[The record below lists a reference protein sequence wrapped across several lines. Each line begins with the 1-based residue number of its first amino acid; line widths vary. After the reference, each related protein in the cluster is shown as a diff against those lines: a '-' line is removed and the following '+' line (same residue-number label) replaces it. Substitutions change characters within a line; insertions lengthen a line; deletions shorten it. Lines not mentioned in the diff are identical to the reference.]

1 MRKTKAFSGEDP
13 VPPGGSAGSSKKTST
28 PLAVFLPL
36 LAIYLAFSL
45 FKVQQ
50 FRQLPNFDPGDD
62 TALFWT
68 ESAFQYRY
76 AKTIAD
82 GGTIPGLDTAAQYPE
97 GARPHKEFTLCME
110 HVSGYAYRLLFRD
123 STTVPFH
130 LFLIFFI
137 SFYSSLTIFAV
148 YLLSGALWGSP
159 GGGLLSVVFYLAARI
174 SWARTVTG
182 FNYEDFALPLIFLS
196 LALFIK
202 AVKRGA
208 GGGRALYSLFSALL
222 LLAALSS
229 WHFSRF
235 YFLVFGSVLA
245 AAFLTRDDCGESLR
259 LPVAALLLVT
269 ALGGAFVPVLRAT
282 GLVFSSPVLLLSALL
297 AASVLRDKFALSR
310 PKTALLFSSLFI
322 LLAGSSYLFLI
333 KDAGEYSHVYSLFLY
348 KLKYLLAKPEN
359 PLLLPFDTRVL
370 WIEEFNS
377 PALRDWFAYLSIL
390 LPLGLTPALYGIY
403 ETRGTRCRAAFLFC
417 GLAVS
422 FFFLSFFAMRL
433 LSFSAVF
440 LAVYMGK
447 YPELLERAA
456 AWGKRTIYAFL
467 SACFLL
473 ALASDMLAFS
483 LKTPLS
489 SPPTFYQGDTKLI
502 LNWIRAN
509 TRPDDVFLSNIG
521 AGAAILAYTG
531 RPVNLHPKFET
542 GQLRKK
548 FEGFARALYAP
559 EEDFYKLCREYKA
572 AYFLYENHFVLNSS
586 RDSFRYFT
594 GNLRLE
600 TGAAAYKFN
609 FEPQRLK
616 FFDLVYQTKTFR
628 IYKLRLSARKAEPKD
643 AWETAAYDPLY
654 DPGVFSPGPAG
665 KYFDDGT
672 VLPASVK
679 IRLHNDAL
687 EKGIGEMNAGNHD
700 SARRLLLK
708 ALEILPDP
716 FIYFYLGNV
725 YSSLG
730 DYDSAIKSYK
740 LALNYS
746 GDKKPELLSRLAAA
760 SAKKKAPAGAIKHN

>member
-1 MRKTKAFSGEDP
+1 MRKMKAFFGEDP
-13 VPPGGSAGSSKKTST
+13 VLPGGSPGSSQKKNT
-28 PLAVFLPL
+28 PLAVSLAL

-76 AKTIAD
+76 AKIIAD
-82 GGTIPGLDTAAQYPE
+82 GGTIPGTDTAAQYPE

-110 HVSGYAYRLLFRD
+110 YVSGHAYRLFFRN
-123 STTVPFH
+123 SAAVPFH

-137 SFYSSLTIFAV
+137 SFYSSLTLLAV
-148 YLLSGALWGSP
+148 YLLSRTLWESP

-208 GGGRALYSLFSALL
+208 GGGGRALYSLFSTLL

-235 YFLVFGSVLA
+235 YFLVFSSVLA
-245 AAFLTRDDCGESLR
+245 AAFLTRDDCGER
-259 LPVAALLLVT
+259 LQVPVAALLLIT
-269 ALGGAFVPVLRAT
+269 ALGSSFVPVLRAT
-282 GLVFSSPVLLLSALL
+282 GLVLSLPMLLLSALL
-297 AASVLRDKFALSR
+297 ASSVLRNKFALPRS
-310 PKTALLFSSLFI
+310 KTILLFSSLLL
-322 LLAGSSYLFLI
+322 LLAGCSHLFLT

-348 KLKYLLAKPEN
+348 KLRYLLAKPEN

-403 ETRGTRCRAAFLFC
+403 ETREKQCRAAFLFC

-467 SACFLL
+467 SVCFLL

-483 LKTPLS
+483 LKPPLS
-489 SPPTFYQGDTKLI
+489 SPPTFYEGDTKLI

-509 TRPDDVFLSNIG
+509 TKPDDVFLSNIG
-521 AGAAILAYTG
+521 AGAAVLAYTG

-542 GQLRKK
+542 ARLRRK
-548 FEGFARALYAP
+548 FESFARALYAP

-572 AYFLYENHFVLNSS
+572 AYFLHENNFALNSS
-586 RDSFRYFT
+586 RESFRYFT
-594 GNLRLE
+594 GNLRLD
-600 TGAAAYKFN
+600 TGAAAYQFN
-609 FEPQRLK
+609 FEPQKLK
-616 FFDLVYQTKTFR
+616 FFDLVYQTNTYR
-628 IYKLRLSARKAEPKD
+628 IYKVRLSGKKGTAKTTRD
-643 AWETAAYDPLY
+643 TAAYNPLY
-654 DPGVFSPGPAG
+654 DLRVFSANPAG
-665 KYFDDGT
+665 KYFDDSA
-672 VLPASVK
+672 VLPVSVR
-679 IRLHNDAL
+679 IRLQHEAPG
-687 EKGIGEMNAGNHD
+687 KRPG
-700 SARRLLLK
+700 SLK
-708 ALEILPDP
+708 
-716 FIYFYLGNV
+716 
-725 YSSLG
+725 
-730 DYDSAIKSYK
+730 
-740 LALNYS
+740 
-746 GDKKPELLSRLAAA
+746 
-760 SAKKKAPAGAIKHN
+760 

>member
-1 MRKTKAFSGEDP
+1 MRKMKAFSGEAP
-13 VPPGGSAGSSKKTST
+13 VLPGGAPGSSKKTNT

-36 LAIYLAFSL
+36 LAICLAFSL

-50 FRQLPNFDPGDD
+50 FRQLPNFNPGDD

-76 AKTIAD
+76 AKTVAD
-82 GGTIPGLDTAAQYPE
+82 GGTIPEVDTPAQFPE

-110 HVSGYAYRLLFRD
+110 YVSGYVYRIFFKD
-123 STTVPFH
+123 PGTVPFH

-137 SFYSSLTIFAV
+137 SFYSSLTLLAV
-148 YLLSGALWGSP
+148 YLLSRTLWDSP

-202 AVKRGA
+202 AVKHGT
-208 GGGRALYSLFSALL
+208 GGGRARDSLSSALL

-235 YFLVFGSVLA
+235 YFLVFSSVLA
-245 AAFLTRDDCGESLR
+245 AAFLTQDDCGER
-259 LPVAALLLVT
+259 LQVPAAALLLVT
-269 ALGGAFVPVLRAT
+269 ALGGFFVPVLKAT
-282 GLVFSSPVLLLSALL
+282 GVVFSLPMLILSALL
-297 AASVLRDKFALSR
+297 ASSVLRNKFSLPRSR
-310 PKTALLFSSLFI
+310 TLLLFFSL
-322 LLAGSSYLFLI
+322 LLLFAGCSYLFLN
-333 KDAGEYSHVYSLFLY
+333 KAAGEYSHVYSLFLY
-348 KLKYLLAKPEN
+348 KLRYLLAKREN

-390 LPLGLTPALYGIY
+390 LPLGLTPALYGIH
-403 ETRGTRCRAAFLFC
+403 ETREKQCRGAFLFC
-417 GLAVS
+417 GLAAA

-440 LAVYMGK
+440 LAVYTGK

-456 AWGKRTIYAFL
+456 AWGKKTTYAFL
-467 SACFLL
+467 SVCFLL

-483 LKTPLS
+483 LKAPLS
-489 SPPTFYQGDTKLI
+489 SPPTFYEGDTRRI
-502 LNWIRAN
+502 LDWIRAN

-548 FEGFARALYAP
+548 FENFAQALYAP
-559 EEDFYKLCREYKA
+559 EEDFYNLCREYKA
-572 AYFLYENHFVLNSS
+572 AYFLYENHFALNSS
-586 RDSFRYFT
+586 RESFRYFT
-594 GNLRLE
+594 GNLRLA

-609 FEPQRLK
+609 FEPQELK
-616 FFDLVYQTKTFR
+616 FFDLVYQTNTYR
-628 IYKLRLSARKAEPKD
+628 IYKIRLSEKKKTVKTARD
-643 AWETAAYDPLY
+643 TVAYNPLY
-654 DPGVFSPGPAG
+654 DLRVFSADPAG
-665 KYFDDGT
+665 KYFDDSS
-672 VLPASVK
+672 VLPVSVR
-679 IRLHNDAL
+679 IRLRHEAL
-687 EKGIGEMNAGNHD
+687 EKRPG
-700 SARRLLLK
+700 S
-708 ALEILPDP
+708 
-716 FIYFYLGNV
+716 
-725 YSSLG
+725 
-730 DYDSAIKSYK
+730 IK
-740 LALNYS
+740 
-746 GDKKPELLSRLAAA
+746 
-760 SAKKKAPAGAIKHN
+760 